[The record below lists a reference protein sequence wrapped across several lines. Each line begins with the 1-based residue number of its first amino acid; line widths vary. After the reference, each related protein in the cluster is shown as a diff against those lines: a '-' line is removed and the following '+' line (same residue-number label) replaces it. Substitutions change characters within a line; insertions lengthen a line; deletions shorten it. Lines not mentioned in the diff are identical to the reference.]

1 MKRMW
6 VIIIIATPT
15 KSIQLLMP
23 CQCRWHSYYYYII
36 IIDIPHL
43 FPIIV
48 IINHHHVCLPKQNK
62 PTHKTIKSCKNNFS
76 FSSVPE
82 THISTHPGQTPGS
95 VVTPVH
101 GQLLQQPLLP
111 LLLPLLQRMCSPP
124 PVIQLSA
131 TVRNVT
137 RQGTFQ
143 IGSSPVTSKTNS
155 QTFDSHQ
162 IG

>member
-1 MKRMW
+1 
-6 VIIIIATPT
+6 
-15 KSIQLLMP
+15 MP
-23 CQCRWHSYYYYII
+23 CQCRWHLSLTV

-62 PTHKTIKSCKNNFS
+62 PTHKTINTGKNYFS

-111 LLLPLLQRMCSPP
+111 LRLPLQPLLLLLQRMCSPP
-124 PVIQLSA
+124 PVPQLSA
-131 TVRNVT
+131 TVGNVT
-137 RQGTFQ
+137 RQATLQRRSF
-143 IGSSPVTSKTNS
+143 PVTSKTNF
-155 QTFDSHQ
+155 QTFDTRQ
-162 IG
+162 IA